1 MRLSYEALADGVTGP
16 DVLKEILGP
25 YGAPAASHA
34 ATNGRAR

>member
-25 YGAPAASHA
+25 YGAATVNGAAS
-34 ATNGRAR
+34 NGRAH